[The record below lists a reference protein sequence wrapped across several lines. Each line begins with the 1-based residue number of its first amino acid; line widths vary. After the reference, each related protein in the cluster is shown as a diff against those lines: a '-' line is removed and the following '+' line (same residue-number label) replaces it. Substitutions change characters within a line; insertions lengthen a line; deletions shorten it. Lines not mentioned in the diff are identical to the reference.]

1 MKVSYL
7 FLLLLA
13 ANAYLNKFDKLNIIM
28 IISFFFKALILNL
41 LQNKNQNIQSSL
53 GALSTPAPAIEQQ
66 NSLIINQYQQ
76 IIRDQDAKLK
86 ENQQEKQTLIQTC
99 TQLQE
104 YCQSLHASLAAKDEF
119 MRERLHE
126 FDSFS
131 SEKLKLNAKIN
142 ELEVKNNLLKEKYYY
157 YYYYYSDY

>member
-1 MKVSYL
+1 
-7 FLLLLA
+7 
-13 ANAYLNKFDKLNIIM
+13 M
-28 IISFFFKALILNL
+28 ITFFFKALILNL

-53 GALSTPAPAIEQQ
+53 GALSTPGPAIEQQ

-86 ENQQEKQTLIQTC
+86 ENQQEKHTLIQTC

-119 MRERLHE
+119 MRERSHE

-142 ELEVKNNLLKEKYYY
+142 ELEVKNNLLEEKYYFFVIW
-157 YYYYYSDY
+157 

>member
-1 MKVSYL
+1 M
-7 FLLLLA
+7 
-13 ANAYLNKFDKLNIIM
+13 
-28 IISFFFKALILNL
+28 ILNL

-53 GALSTPAPAIEQQ
+53 GALSTPGPAIEQQ

-86 ENQQEKQTLIQTC
+86 ENQQEKHTLIQTC

-119 MRERLHE
+119 MRERSHE

-142 ELEVKNNLLKEKYYY
+142 ELEVKNNLLEEKYIPVR
-157 YYYYYSDY
+157 YSPEYVGTLLVMNRARCIYLFYSLPTTAN